1 MSRVVVIE
9 HRAEVARLL
18 IERLS
23 QDHVVE
29 LRSLNEKPVDCVVY
43 SPQLSRR
50 EDVPDLEDAAA
61 IFHQYARAGLAQFL
75 LISSAAIYGA
85 TPQNPGLIR
94 ETRPLLRDNRFK
106 IARRWARLE
115 QLAEKHFNEGVAL
128 TILRPTPV
136 LSHGSEAYFTRLFRS
151 RFAITLPGHEPSL
164 QLLSPEDLAEAV
176 KCAIERKT
184 AGVFNVAP
192 RSVIPLRKA
201 LHLAN
206 VKRIPVPRTLQRLAR
221 AVMSPFRLVH
231 PVEQLDYIR
240 YSWSVSGEKIK
251 DKLGFEPANSSA
263 AALTEF
269 SAATNGRRLR
279 LNVQTQFDDFGMDTS
294 YVSALGRTVFK
305 FLEHY
310 YWRIEIKGLEQIPRD
325 GPAVLVGMHR
335 GFMPWDGIM
344 LIHQLLKLI
353 GRCPRFLMH
362 PGLVKMPFCFNF
374 LHKLGG
380 VIACQDNADRMLK
393 RGELLGVFPEGIKGA
408 FSLYRDA
415 YRLQRF
421 GRNDFVKMA
430 LRHQVPIVPF
440 VTIGSA
446 EILPIVKKFEW
457 EWWKRRTDWPCLPL
471 TLSPLPL
478 PSKWHTQFLSP
489 VEIKDVYSSEAANNP
504 AIVRAIS
511 AEVRNRMEVAIEKI
525 LSRRKS
531 IFFGSVFEQEAS

>member
-9 HRAEVARLL
+9 HRTEVARLL
-18 IERLS
+18 VERLREN
-23 QDHVVE
+23 HVVE
-29 LRSLNEKPVDCVVY
+29 LPSGDGKPVDCVVY
-43 SPQLSRR
+43 SPPLSGR
-50 EDVPDLEDAAA
+50 EGGPALADAEAS
-61 IFHQYARAGLAQFL
+61 FQHWSRAGIRQFV

-85 TPQNPGLIR
+85 SPQNPGLIR
-94 ETRPLLRDNRFK
+94 ETRAPLRDG
-106 IARRWARLE
+106 IAHRWARLE
-115 QLAEKHFNEGVAL
+115 QLAEKHLSDSVAL
-128 TILRPTPV
+128 AILRPAV
-136 LSHGSEAYFTRLFRS
+136 LAHGSGDYFTRLFLR
-151 RFAITLPGHEPSL
+151 RIAITLPGHDPSL
-164 QLLSPEDLAEAV
+164 QLLSPEDLADSV
-176 KCAIERKT
+176 KCVIERR
-184 AGVFNVAP
+184 AAEVYNVAP
-192 RSVIPLRKA
+192 RSVMPLRKA
-201 LHLAN
+201 LRLAD

-221 AVMSPFRLVH
+221 AVIKPVRLVH

-251 DKLGFEPANSSA
+251 HQLGFEPAHSSA
-263 AALTEF
+263 VALAEF
-269 SAATNGRRLR
+269 SGATKP
-279 LNVQTQFDDFGMDTS
+279 VDVETQFDDFGMDTR
-294 YVSALGRTVFK
+294 YVAALGRTVFK

-310 YWRIEIKGLEQIPRD
+310 YWRIEIKGLKQIPRE

-344 LIHQLLKLI
+344 LIQQLFRLT

-374 LHKLGG
+374 LNKLGG

-393 RGELLGVFPEGIKGA
+393 RGELLGVFPEGLKGA

-415 YRLQRF
+415 YRLQKF

-430 LRHQVPIVPF
+430 LRHQAPIVPF

-457 EWWKRRTDWPCLPL
+457 EWWKRRTEWPCLPL

-478 PSKWHTQFLSP
+478 PSKWHTEFLSP
-489 VEIKDVYSSEAANNP
+489 VEIKDVYSPQAAADP
-504 AIVRAIS
+504 ATVRAIS
-511 AEVRNRMEVAIEKI
+511 VEVRSRMEKAIERI

-531 IFFGSVFEQEAS
+531 IFYGSVFEQEAG

>member
-1 MSRVVVIE
+1 M
-9 HRAEVARLL
+9 
-18 IERLS
+18 
-23 QDHVVE
+23 
-29 LRSLNEKPVDCVVY
+29 N
-43 SPQLSRR
+43 
-50 EDVPDLEDAAA
+50 
-61 IFHQYARAGLAQFL
+61 
-75 LISSAAIYGA
+75 
-85 TPQNPGLIR
+85 
-94 ETRPLLRDNRFK
+94 
-106 IARRWARLE
+106 
-115 QLAEKHFNEGVAL
+115 
-128 TILRPTPV
+128 
-136 LSHGSEAYFTRLFRS
+136 
-151 RFAITLPGHEPSL
+151 
-164 QLLSPEDLAEAV
+164 
-176 KCAIERKT
+176 
-184 AGVFNVAP
+184 
-192 RSVIPLRKA
+192 
-201 LHLAN
+201 
-206 VKRIPVPRTLQRLAR
+206 
-221 AVMSPFRLVH
+221 PFRLVH

-251 DKLGFEPANSSA
+251 DKLGFEPAHSSA
-263 AALTEF
+263 AVLTEF
-269 SAATNGRRLR
+269 SAVTNGHPLPIN
-279 LNVQTQFDDFGMDTS
+279 LETQFDDFGMDTG

-310 YWRIEIKGLEQIPRD
+310 YWRIEIKGLEQIPRE

-374 LHKLGG
+374 LTKVGG

-408 FSLYRDA
+408 FALYRDA
-415 YRLQRF
+415 YRLQKF

-446 EILPIVKKFEW
+446 DSLPILKKFEW
-457 EWWKRRTDWPCLPL
+457 EWWKRRTEWPCLPL
-471 TLSPLPL
+471 TFTPLPL

-489 VEIKDVYSSEAANNP
+489 VEIKDVYRPEAAADP
-504 AIVRAIS
+504 ATVRAIS
-511 AEVRNRMEVAIEKI
+511 LEVRSRMEDAIERI

>member
-1 MSRVVVIE
+1 MSKVVVIE

-18 IERLS
+18 VERLREN
-23 QDHVVE
+23 HVVE
-29 LRSLNEKPVDCVVY
+29 LRPVDGEPVDCVVY
-43 SPQLSRR
+43 SPPLSRR
-50 EDVPDLEDAAA
+50 EDIPDLADAET
-61 IFHQYARAGLAQFL
+61 IFRQCACAGIRQFV

-94 ETRPLLRDNRFK
+94 ETRALLKEDRFR
-106 IARRWARLE
+106 IARAWTRIE
-115 QLAEKHFNEGVAL
+115 QLAEKQFSEDVAL
-128 TILRPTPV
+128 AILRPAAV
-136 LSHGSEAYFTRLFRS
+136 LAHGSEDYFTRLFRS
-151 RFAITLPGHEPSL
+151 HLAITLPGHEPSL
-164 QLLSPEDLAEAV
+164 QLLSPRDLADSV
-176 KCAIERKT
+176 KCAVERR
-184 AGVFNVAP
+184 AVGVFNVAP

-201 LHLAN
+201 LRLAH
-206 VKRIPVPRTLQRLAR
+206 VKRLPVPRILQRPAR
-221 AVMSPFRLVH
+221 AVMNPLRLVH
-231 PVEQLDYIR
+231 PIEQLDYIR

-251 DKLGFEPANSSA
+251 HQLGFEPTHSSA
-263 AALTEF
+263 AALAEF
-269 SAATNGRRLR
+269 SVATKNHLP
-279 LNVQTQFDDFGMDTS
+279 VDVETQFDDFGMDTR
-294 YVSALGRTVFK
+294 YVSALGRTVFR

-310 YWRIEIKGLEQIPRD
+310 YWRIEIKGLEQIPHE

-344 LIHQLLKLI
+344 LIQQLFRLI

-374 LHKLGG
+374 LTKLGG
-380 VIACQDNADRMLK
+380 VIACQDNADLMLK
-393 RGELLGVFPEGIKGA
+393 RGELLGVFPEGLKGA

-415 YRLQRF
+415 YRLQKF

-430 LRHQVPIVPF
+430 LRHQAPIVPF

-457 EWWKRRTDWPCLPL
+457 EWWKRRTEWPCLPL

-478 PSKWHTQFLSP
+478 PSKWHTQFLAP
-489 VEIKDVYSSEAANNP
+489 VEIKDVYPPEAAADP
-504 AIVRAIS
+504 ATVRAIS
-511 AEVRNRMEVAIEKI
+511 VEVRSRMEEAIERI